1 MSTMRSRLPLGAK
14 MAGLV
19 ADQTEGTPWL
29 SGELTIDGTEGIL
42 LEVPFVHGPDGEQFE
57 AAQRWFR
64 DKSGPPHLA
73 FQTPGHSIG
82 LYGCQYTWGSF
93 GTAASVV
100 RVHAEAA
107 VLRAS
112 QEVDERLRVIGV
124 TSLLDGLQEWTRL
137 SSVTVR
143 VDADAHHSTGPR
155 ASIQVASTS
164 GPSWRDE
171 AVELSISTRWLIPQG
186 RSPLLV
192 HDDAALRSVAS
203 HPIAIEEHLDAHRTM
218 RNLVSLVFG
227 TPAHYRGHELTHPDF
242 APPAFSPREDPG
254 APRTYAAEFFH
265 HTTVADE
272 AAPQPGS
279 HAFLNPIIPF
289 DEVGAEGLEAWTA
302 ASRRNPRAVALAV
315 GILRRR
321 PTIEDLL
328 VNTCMAIEALGR
340 SLTEI
345 EGEEQTLNRGN
356 PTFTTYALRCLD
368 RAGFTVDTF
377 GIPVQRVA
385 RAISRR
391 YADTKHPNTS
401 ELPDSKATLVIAQV
415 AFLALRICLVVFAS
429 RTATITDRRG
439 VDRDIA
445 DVVGRASE
453 LGMELEHLLG

>member
-1 MSTMRSRLPLGAK
+1 MSTMRSRLPLGAR

-29 SGELTIDGTEGIL
+29 SGELTIDGVEGIL
-42 LEVPFVHGPDGEQFE
+42 LEIPFVHGPDGEQFE

-73 FQTPGHSIG
+73 FQSPGHSVG
-82 LYGCQYTWGSF
+82 LYGCRYPWGSF

-112 QEVDERLRVIGV
+112 QEVDARLRAIGI

-143 VDADAHHSTGPR
+143 VDTDAHHSTGPR
-155 ASIQVASTS
+155 ASVQVASTS
-164 GPSWRDE
+164 GPSWRDQ
-171 AVELSISTRWLIPQG
+171 ALDMSISTRWLIPQG

-203 HPIAIEEHLDAHRTM
+203 HPIAIDEHLDAHRTI

-227 TPAHYRGHELTHPDF
+227 APAHYRGHELTHPDF
-242 APPAFSPREDPG
+242 APPAFSPPEDPG
-254 APRTYAAEFFH
+254 APRTHAAEFFH
-265 HTTVADE
+265 HTTLADE

-279 HAFLNPIIPF
+279 HAFFNPIIPF
-289 DEVGAEGLEAWTA
+289 DEVGAAGLEAWTA
-302 ASRRNPRAVALAV
+302 ACRRNPRAVALAV
-315 GILRRR
+315 GLLRRR
-321 PTIEDLL
+321 PAIEDLL

-340 SLTEI
+340 SLTEV
-345 EGEEQTLNRGN
+345 EDEEQTLNRGN
-356 PTFTTYALRCLD
+356 PTFTTYAFRSLD
-368 RAGFTVDTF
+368 RAGFTADTF
-377 GIPVQRVA
+377 GVPVQRVA

-401 ELPDSKATLVIAQV
+401 ELPDSRATLVVAQI
-415 AFLALRICLVVFAS
+415 AFLALRICLVAFAS
-429 RTATITDRRG
+429 RTASITDRHG
-439 VDRDIA
+439 IDRNVA

-453 LGMELEHLLG
+453 LGIDLEHLLG